1 MVIGG
6 MHDSAAFYNIDPE
19 STYEFVPKKD
29 NGIPRPS
36 PFLERALPANF
47 FPR

>member
-6 MHDSAAFYNIDPE
+6 MHEIAIFYNTDPE
-19 STYEFVPKKD
+19 NSYEFVPKKD
-29 NGIPRPS
+29 NGVSRPS

-47 FPR
+47 FTR